1 MKSAQTLAVLVAL
14 VFSAQALAQTPP
26 APTATPTATSAPAPL
41 PTVEDVTKKLDELYR
56 ATTSHSKVTM
66 EIVNDRGQRTLELEQ
81 WTRGDDDALIV
92 IRSPAREAG
101 TATLK
106 NDEGLWNYAPRADR
120 LIRVPS
126 GMLSDAWMGSHM
138 SNDDLV
144 RESEY
149 DDDFDTV
156 LSWTEDNG
164 KKYLLATMTP
174 RPKAPVV
181 WDKIEFRLDAVDWT
195 PVRADYFDRGKLMRR
210 MEFLDVRE
218 LEGRKIPFVMN
229 LLPMDKP
236 GERTTF
242 KYSFLEFDLKL
253 DGDLFSKQGLRR
265 AAKSR

>member
-1 MKSAQTLAVLVAL
+1 MKAWLLVVVLALCAL
-14 VFSAQALAQTPP
+14 PTALFSQEPPP
-26 APTATPTATSAPAPL
+26 AAEPEFPPIPR
-41 PTVEDVTKKLDELYR
+41 VEDVTKTLDELYR
-56 ATTSHSKVTM
+56 SSSSHSKVVM
-66 EIVNDRGQRTLELEQ
+66 EIVNDRGTRTLELEQ
-81 WTRGDDDALIV
+81 WTRGEDDALIV

-106 NDEGLWNYAPRADR
+106 NAEGLWNYAPRADR

-138 SNDDLV
+138 TNDDLV

-149 DDDFDTV
+149 ADDFTTS
-156 LSWTEDNG
+156 LSWEKHDGVNV
-164 KKYLLATMTP
+164 LVATMKP
-174 RPKAPVV
+174 KPKAAVV
-181 WDKIEFRLDAVDWT
+181 WERIEFRMTDQWVPL
-195 PVRADYFDRGKLMRR
+195 RADYFDRGKNMRR

-218 LEGRKIPFVMN
+218 VNGRKIPFVMN
-229 LLPMDKP
+229 LLPLDKP

-242 KYSFLEFDLKL
+242 KYQSLELDAKV